1 MRPFALANYSQGDIS
16 IELKPE
22 TFLLWQDNWLPFF
35 LTNLKA
41 LPYLRS
47 VFKYC
52 SGRGRIP

>member
-16 IELKPE
+16 IELKPDISIAAGQ
-22 TFLLWQDNWLPFF
+22 LAPFF

-41 LPYLRS
+41 LPYLQS

-52 SGRGRIP
+52 STRGRIP